1 MNQFHMKDRMTRKQ
15 FYYLHLMEP
24 KPADKTNP
32 KGSDPSSP
40 VHIFKHISHTFLYSI
55 TALDYETCLCPQLE
69 IIVSQG
75 KLDLIMHPVVLKLI
89 TVKWN
94 LYGR

>member
-40 VHIFKHISHTFLYSI
+40 VQAYCTSLTFVYSVA
-55 TALDYETCLCPQLE
+55 TLDNEICLCPQLE
-69 IIVSQG
+69 IIVNQG

>member
-1 MNQFHMKDRMTRKQ
+1 MNQFYMKDRMARKQ

-24 KPADKTNP
+24 KPADRTNP
-32 KGSDPSSP
+32 KVSDPSSP
-40 VHIFKHISHTFLYSI
+40 VHIFKHMSHMFLCSVA
-55 TALDYETCLCPQLE
+55 TLDYEICLCPQLE
-69 IIVSQG
+69 FIVNQG

>member
-1 MNQFHMKDRMTRKQ
+1 MHSVTV
-15 FYYLHLMEP
+15 E
-24 KPADKTNP
+24 
-32 KGSDPSSP
+32 
-40 VHIFKHISHTFLYSI
+40 
-55 TALDYETCLCPQLE
+55 QLE
-69 IIVSQG
+69 FIVRQG